1 MTERKQLETI
11 HERREP
17 ITGGSVA
24 LIAASMLTVMA
35 GATISPALPKMAVY
49 FSEVENS
56 GFLVKLVVTITALS
70 IAVSAPVLGW
80 LNDRFSRS
88 LVLKASVVLYAIA
101 GSAGLW
107 IDDLAALMVSRV
119 ILGVA
124 VAGAMTSST
133 ALISEWFTDERRSR
147 MFGFQGAASG
157 LGGAVFLSMGG
168 ALAAISWNA
177 SFAVYLL
184 SLPVAILVAWKVS
197 DPPPAP
203 QINAGQHVG
212 QTPSVPGLIS
222 GIVVLALVIQI
233 VFYVVPTQLP
243 FFLGQMGAD
252 SSTTGLVIGWM
263 VLVQA
268 LASLSYRWVSR
279 LGFRNVAMLSMVL
292 MAAGM
297 TTVGTSEAMAQVL
310 AGLTISALGVGLVM
324 PNLNSWMSVN
334 TTSANRA
341 RAIGALVS
349 AMFLGQFTSPLL
361 AELVIRGGD
370 TAQAFLA
377 AAMLALVAA
386 IVVLI
391 RPTTKTRISVPRN
404 EGQKIVTRAKTR
416 S

>member
-1 MTERKQLETI
+1 MTERNQLETI
-11 HERREP
+11 HECREP
-17 ITGGSVA
+17 LTGGSVA

-35 GATISPALPKMAVY
+35 GATISPALPKMADY

-56 GFLVKLVVTITALS
+56 GFLVKLVVTITELS

-88 LVLKASVVLYAIA
+88 LVLKASVVLYAVA

-107 IDDLAALMVSRV
+107 IDDLTALMVSRA

-133 ALISEWFTDERRSR
+133 ALISEWFTGERRSR
-147 MFGFQGAASG
+147 MFGFQAAASG
-157 LGGAVFLSMGG
+157 LGGAVFLSLGG

-184 SLPVAILVAWKVS
+184 SLPVAILVARKVT
-197 DPPPAP
+197 DPPPLP
-203 QINAGQHVG
+203 QLNAGQREG
-212 QTPSVPGLIS
+212 QNPSAPGLIS
-222 GIVVLALVIQI
+222 GIVVLAFVIQV

-243 FFLGQMGAD
+243 FLLGKMDAE

-268 LASLSYRWVSR
+268 LASLSYRQVSR

-297 TTVGTSEAMAQVL
+297 TTVGTSEAIAQVL

-334 TTSANRA
+334 TSSANRA
-341 RAIGALVS
+341 RSIGALIS
-349 AMFLGQFTSPLL
+349 AMFLGQFTSPLI
-361 AELVIRGGD
+361 AEIVIRGGG

-377 AAMLALVAA
+377 AAVLSLVATIA
-386 IVVLI
+386 VLI
-391 RPTTKTRISVPRN
+391 LSTAKIRQSLPR
-404 EGQKIVTRAKTR
+404 KKAKKL
-416 S
+416 